1 MNFDETVHS
10 QEIYDPGAGEILAV
24 QDQCLERLYDYNAT
38 RPTEREKRGRML
50 REMLAECGENC
61 WIEPPFYSNWG
72 GRFVHFG
79 KNVYANFGLTCVD
92 DTHIHVGGLHHD
104 RPPLHPGHRQ
114 PPHPA

>member
-61 WIEPPFYSNWG
+61 WIEPPSIPTGAG
-72 GRFVHFG
+72 GSSTSA
-79 KNVYANFGLTCVD
+79 KTSTPTLA
-92 DTHIHVGGLHHD
+92 
-104 RPPLHPGHRQ
+104 
-114 PPHPA
+114 